1 MEITLMNN
9 HPTVREVQNIGG
21 CKEKLINEQSTSKN
35 HFIEANTTKVSLSHL
50 KNDCIIP
57 VFAKDNETTISH
69 YQFVTTVQQALQ
81 EVLGDNVEMI
91 LDIRVSHV
99 IKGRIP
105 EAIGKP
111 AKELLEH
118 EKTIYYERM
127 AFVFEIPDIYEEIN
141 GNRVNLTIGG
151 VRAYNQENLFSK
163 KSIEKFKVFVGY
175 QNTVCTNLCIST
187 DGLKADIRVSSV
199 GELKEKILELF
210 NNYDRQNQVEAM
222 KRLPDFRITEEQF
235 AHLIGKMKMYQH
247 QPRNIK
253 EKLFPLAVTDTQIN
267 SIVKGYHTDTD
278 FKHAEDG
285 TICLWK
291 LYNLF
296 TEANK
301 STYIDSNLE
310 RNVNAF
316 EFIQYLSNYREYGL
330 DNWFIHSNN
339 IALR

>member
-1 MEITLMNN
+1 MELVTLNQ
-9 HPTVREVQNIGG
+9 TQNDNAFEIIDDA
-21 CKEKLINEQSTSKN
+21 KIENSSKTK
-35 HFIEANTTKVSLSHL
+35 FIEANTLKVSLSHL
-50 KNDCIIP
+50 KEDCIIP

-69 YQFVTTVQQALQ
+69 YEFITTVQ
-81 EVLGDNVEMI
+81 EVLGEILGDSSQLN

-105 EAIGKP
+105 SAIGKP

-127 AFVFEIPDIYEEIN
+127 AFVIEIPQIFEVIN
-141 GNRVNLTIGG
+141 GNRINLCVGG

-187 DGLKADIRVSSV
+187 DGLKADLRVGSTM
-199 GELKEKILELF
+199 ELKQKVYELF
-210 NNYDRQNQVEAM
+210 HSYDRQSHVNTM
-222 KRLPDFRITEEQF
+222 RDMLNYKISEEEF
-235 AHLIGKMKMYQH
+235 AHFIGKMKMYNYQS
-247 QPRNIK
+247 K
-253 EKLFPLAVTDTQIN
+253 EVKKDLFPITVTDSQIN
-267 SIVKGYHTDTD
+267 SIVKDYHNDID
-278 FKHAEDG
+278 FMKDSDG
-285 TICLWK
+285 TIHFWN

-310 RNVNAF
+310 RNANAY
-316 EFIQYLSNYREYGL
+316 EFMQYLTKFRKHNQVSWYL
-330 DNWFIHSNN
+330 
-339 IALR
+339 

>member
-1 MEITLMNN
+1 MEIALINN
-9 HPTVREVQNIGG
+9 SPTVKTVEKSGG
-21 CKEKLINEQSTSKN
+21 YKEKLINEQSTSKN

-127 AFVFEIPDIYEEIN
+127 AFVIEIPEIYEIIN
-141 GNRVNLTIGG
+141 GNRVNLCVGG

-163 KSIEKFKVFVGY
+163 KSIEKFKVFVGF
-175 QNTVCTNLCIST
+175 QNTVCTNLCIAT
-187 DGLKADIRVSSV
+187 DGLKADLRVSSV
-199 GELKEKILELF
+199 MELKQKVYELF
-210 NNYDRQNQVEAM
+210 NSYDRESQINSMKAM
-222 KRLPDFRITEEQF
+222 LDYSIDEEEF
-235 AHLIGKMKMYQH
+235 AHLIGKMKMYQY
-247 QPRNIK
+247 QSK
-253 EKLFPLAVTDTQIN
+253 DVKKQLFPLTITDTQIN
-267 SIVKGYHTDTD
+267 SIVKDYHSDRD
-278 FKHAEDG
+278 FMKADNGSIHF
-285 TICLWK
+285 WN

-301 STYIDSNLE
+301 STYIDVNLE
-310 RNVNAF
+310 RNANAY
-316 EFIQYLSNYREYGL
+316 EFIQYLSNYREYNL
-330 DNWFIHSNN
+330 PNWF
-339 IALR
+339 L